1 MFFSDISRFAIQTF
15 VGGWYRGVVTKI
27 EFKTKE
33 HIINMI
39 GELTHEGTKNNDL
52 ALVDQTTDH
61 FSNGYRLARKF
72 WGSLFLRIG
81 DFLWFAGTN
90 FCD

>member
-1 MFFSDISRFAIQTF
+1 
-15 VGGWYRGVVTKI
+15 
-27 EFKTKE
+27 
-33 HIINMI
+33 MI

-81 DFLWFAGTN
+81 DFLWFVGTN